1 MTAKIS
7 RRELIQKSLF
17 GFGALSLSVGFTG
30 CNDSSDQETAT
41 LQVNFEHGVASG
53 DPLQDRV
60 ILWTRL
66 TPSDSSARLQVTWEI
81 ALDQQ
86 FKQIIKTDKVTT
98 AAAQDFT
105 VKVDAIGLKP
115 NQSYFYRFSF
125 GDKISPIG
133 QTKTL
138 PTSTSKVSFAVCSC
152 SNYPAGYFYV
162 YREMAKQDVDVVIH
176 LGDYIY
182 EYGADGYAAEDAAKL
197 GRTLAAD
204 NDKEII
210 KLDDYRKRYALYR
223 KDKDLQSLHHRHP
236 FIVIWD
242 DHELANDAWREGAEN
257 HTEETANAKNEGKF
271 SERKLAALQAYFEWM
286 PIRPVDNQHIKIY
299 RQFNFGGLVNLMML
313 DTRII
318 ARDEQLEYGK
328 FINPMTGKL
337 DAVAFQA
344 ALFNSTR
351 TIMGET
357 QREWLLGNKEKNI
370 VGVIQ
375 SSNATWDV
383 LGQQILMTKMFVPAE
398 LLQALAEITAGNP
411 SLDTLN
417 KMNAQIT
424 ELVKLKLRLIQGDP
438 TLTAQDKAR
447 VLTVAPYNLDAWD
460 GYFAEREIVYGTLA
474 QLKKKVVVL
483 AGDTHNAWSSNLYSK
498 DGVFVGVELATSSV
512 SSPGLEKYLNIP
524 LDQLQQFE
532 FAFTTLIDEL
542 NYCNLNQRGYLIVQ
556 FDETQVQSQWI
567 YVDSIKKPEYV
578 IDKSRGYQLSLDN
591 NLLPVKTGQQVA

>member
-1 MTAKIS
+1 MTVKIS

-17 GFGALSLSVGFTG
+17 GFGALSLSAGFTG
-30 CNDSSDQETAT
+30 CNDSSDQETAR

-66 TPSDSSARLQVTWEI
+66 TPNDSSARLQVTWEI

-86 FKQIIKTDKVTT
+86 FKQVVNANKVIT

-105 VKVDAIGLKP
+105 VKVDATGLKP
-115 NQSYFYRFSF
+115 NQSYFFRFIF

-162 YREMAKQDVDVVIH
+162 YREMAKQNVDVVIH

-182 EYGADGYAAEDAAKL
+182 EYGADGYAAEDAVKL
-197 GRTLAAD
+197 GRSLAAD
-204 NDKEII
+204 NNKEII

-223 KDKDLQSLHHRHP
+223 KDKDLQALHHRHP

-257 HTEETANAKNEGKF
+257 HTEETPNAKNEGKF
-271 SERKLAALQAYFEWM
+271 SERKLVALQAYFEWM

-299 RQFNFGGLVNLMML
+299 RQFDFGNLVQLTML

-318 ARDEQLEYGK
+318 ARDEQLGYANYMTVNGLDIAK
-328 FINPMTGKL
+328 FQADLTNPARTLMGYTQRDWLIGKL
-337 DAVAFQA
+337 QQ
-344 ALFNSTR
+344 STAN
-351 TIMGET
+351 
-357 QREWLLGNKEKNI
+357 WN
-370 VGVIQ
+370 
-375 SSNATWDV
+375 V
-383 LGQQILMTKMFVPAE
+383 LGQQILMTKMLVPAE
-398 LLQALAEITAGNP
+398 LLLALAEITAGNP
-411 SLDTLN
+411 SEATLS

-424 ELVKLKLRLIQGDP
+424 ELVTLKIRLQKGDP
-438 TLTAQDKAR
+438 TLTLQEKAR

-460 GYFAEREIVYGTLA
+460 GYFAEREILYGTLA

-498 DGVFVGVELATSSV
+498 DGAFVGVELATSSV
-512 SSPGLEKYLNIP
+512 SSPGLEKYLDIP
-524 LDQLQQFE
+524 LAQLQQFE

-542 NYCNLNQRGYLIVQ
+542 SYCNLNQRGYLIVQ
-556 FDETQVQSQWI
+556 FDETQVQSQWVF
-567 YVDSIKKPEYV
+567 VDSIKKPEYA
-578 IDKSRGYQLSLDN
+578 IDTVRGHQLSLDK
-591 NLLPVKTGQQVA
+591 NLLPVKAGQQVA

>member
-17 GFGALSLSVGFTG
+17 GFGALSLSAGFTG

-162 YREMAKQDVDVVIH
+162 YREMAKQNVDVVIH

-182 EYGADGYAAEDAAKL
+182 EYGADGYATEDATKL
-197 GRTLAAD
+197 GRTLPAD
-204 NDKEII
+204 NNKEII

-223 KDKDLQSLHHRHP
+223 KDKDLQALHHRHP

-242 DHELANDAWREGAEN
+242 DHELANDTWREGADN

-286 PIRPVDNQHIKIY
+286 PIRPIDDQHIKIY
-299 RQFNFGGLVNLMML
+299 RQFDFGNLVQLTML

-318 ARDEQLEYGK
+318 ARDKQLDYADY
-328 FINPMTGKL
+328 MTANGLLNAAK
-337 DAVAFQA
+337 FQA
-344 ALFNSTR
+344 DLTNPAR
-351 TIMGET
+351 TLMGYT
-357 QREWLLGNKEKNI
+357 QRDWLLGKL
-370 VGVIQ
+370 Q
-375 SSNATWDV
+375 QSNATWNV
-383 LGQQILMTKMFVPAE
+383 LGQQILMAKMLIPAE
-398 LLQALAEITAGNP
+398 LLLSLAAIVSGNP
-411 SLDTLN
+411 SAEALN
-417 KMNAQIT
+417 QMNTQIT
-424 ELVKLKLRLIQGDP
+424 ELVKLKIRLQQGDP
-438 TLTAQDKAR
+438 TLTPQEKAR
-447 VLTVAPYNLDAWD
+447 VQTVAPYNLDAWD
-460 GYFAEREIVYGTLA
+460 GYFAEREILYGTLA
-474 QLKKKVVVL
+474 QLNKKVVVL

-498 DGVFVGVELATSSV
+498 DGAFVGVELATSSV
-512 SSPGLEKYLNIP
+512 SSPGLEKYLDIP
-524 LDQLQQFE
+524 LAQLQQFE

-567 YVDSIKKPEYV
+567 YVDSIKKAEYV
-578 IDKSRGYQLSLDN
+578 VDTARQYQLSFDK
-591 NLLPVKTGQQVA
+591 NLLPVKTAQQVA

>member
-1 MTAKIS
+1 MTVKIS

-17 GFGALSLSVGFTG
+17 GFGALSLSAGFTG
-30 CNDSSDQETAT
+30 CNDSSDQETAR

-66 TPSDSSARLQVTWEI
+66 MPNDGSARLQVTWEI

-86 FKQIIKTDKVTT
+86 FKQVVNANKVIT

-105 VKVDAIGLKP
+105 VKVDATGLKP
-115 NQSYFYRFSF
+115 NQSYFYRFIF

-162 YREMAKQDVDVVIH
+162 YREMAKQNVDVVIH

-182 EYGADGYAAEDAAKL
+182 EYGADGYAAEDAVKL
-197 GRTLAAD
+197 GRSLAAD
-204 NDKEII
+204 NNKEII

-223 KDKDLQSLHHRHP
+223 KDKDLQALHHRHP

-257 HTEETANAKNEGKF
+257 HTEETPNAKNEGKF
-271 SERKLAALQAYFEWM
+271 SERKLVALQAYFEWM
-286 PIRPVDNQHIKIY
+286 PIRPLDNQHIKIY
-299 RQFNFGGLVNLMML
+299 RQFDFGNLVQLTML

-318 ARDEQLEYGK
+318 ARDEQLGYANYMTANGLDIAK
-328 FINPMTGKL
+328 FQADLTNPARTLMGYTQRDWLIGKL
-337 DAVAFQA
+337 QQ
-344 ALFNSTR
+344 STAN
-351 TIMGET
+351 
-357 QREWLLGNKEKNI
+357 WN
-370 VGVIQ
+370 
-375 SSNATWDV
+375 V
-383 LGQQILMTKMFVPAE
+383 LGQQILMTKMLVPAE
-398 LLQALAEITAGNP
+398 LLLALAEITAGNP
-411 SLDTLN
+411 STDTLN
-417 KMNAQIT
+417 KMNAQII
-424 ELVKLKLRLIQGDP
+424 ELVTLKIRLQKGDP
-438 TLTAQDKAR
+438 TLTLQEKAR

-460 GYFAEREIVYGTLA
+460 GYFAEREILYGTLA

-498 DGVFVGVELATSSV
+498 DGAFVGVELATSSV
-512 SSPGLEKYLNIP
+512 SSPGLEKYLDIP
-524 LDQLQQFE
+524 LAQLQQFE

-542 NYCNLNQRGYLIVQ
+542 SYCNLNQRGYLIVQ
-556 FDETQVQSQWI
+556 FDETQVQSQWVF
-567 YVDSIKKPEYV
+567 VDSIKKPEYA
-578 IDKSRGYQLSLDN
+578 IDAVRGHQLSLDK
-591 NLLPVKTGQQVA
+591 NLLPVKAGQQVA

>member
-1 MTAKIS
+1 MTVKIS

-17 GFGALSLSVGFTG
+17 GFGALSLSAGFTG
-30 CNDSSDQETAT
+30 CNDSSDQETAR

-66 TPSDSSARLQVTWEI
+66 TPNDSSARLQVTWEI

-86 FKQIIKTDKVTT
+86 FKQVVNANKVIT

-105 VKVDAIGLKP
+105 VKVDATGLKP
-115 NQSYFYRFSF
+115 NQSYFYRFIF

-162 YREMAKQDVDVVIH
+162 YREMAKQNVDVVIH

-182 EYGADGYAAEDAAKL
+182 EYGADGYAAEDAVKL
-197 GRTLAAD
+197 GRSLAAD
-204 NDKEII
+204 NNKEII

-223 KDKDLQSLHHRHP
+223 KDKDLQALHHRHP

-257 HTEETANAKNEGKF
+257 HTEETPNAKNEGKF
-271 SERKLAALQAYFEWM
+271 SERKLVALQAYFEWM

-299 RQFNFGGLVNLMML
+299 RQFDFGNLVQLTML

-318 ARDEQLEYGK
+318 ARDEQLDYANYMTANGLDIAK
-328 FINPMTGKL
+328 FQADLTNPARTLMGYTQRDWLIGKL
-337 DAVAFQA
+337 QQ
-344 ALFNSTR
+344 STAN
-351 TIMGET
+351 
-357 QREWLLGNKEKNI
+357 WN
-370 VGVIQ
+370 
-375 SSNATWDV
+375 V
-383 LGQQILMTKMFVPAE
+383 LGQQILMTKMLVPAE
-398 LLQALAEITAGNP
+398 LLLALAEITAGNP
-411 SLDTLN
+411 STDTLN

-424 ELVKLKLRLIQGDP
+424 ELVTLKIRLQKGDP
-438 TLTAQDKAR
+438 TLTLQEKAR

-460 GYFAEREIVYGTLA
+460 GYFAEREILYGTLA

-498 DGVFVGVELATSSV
+498 DGAFVGVELATSSV
-512 SSPGLEKYLNIP
+512 SSPGLEKYLDIP
-524 LDQLQQFE
+524 LAQLQQFE

-542 NYCNLNQRGYLIVQ
+542 SYCNLNQRGYLIVQ
-556 FDETQVQSQWI
+556 FDETQVQSQWVF
-567 YVDSIKKPEYV
+567 VDSIKKPEYA
-578 IDKSRGYQLSLDN
+578 IDTVRGHQLSLDK
-591 NLLPVKTGQQVA
+591 NLLPVKAGQQVA

>member
-105 VKVDAIGLKP
+105 VKVDATGLKP

-204 NDKEII
+204 NNKEII

-318 ARDEQLEYGK
+318 ARDEQLDYGK
-328 FINPMTGKL
+328 FINRMTGKL

-512 SSPGLEKYLNIP
+512 SSSGLEKYLNIP

>member
-17 GFGALSLSVGFTG
+17 GFGALSLSAGFTG

-115 NQSYFYRFSF
+115 NQTYFYRFVF
-125 GDKISPIG
+125 GDKISPVG

-162 YREMAKQDVDVVIH
+162 YREMAKQNVDVVIH

-182 EYGADGYAAEDAAKL
+182 EYGADGYATEDAAKL
-197 GRTLAAD
+197 GRTLPSN

-223 KDKDLQSLHHRHP
+223 KDKDLQALHHRHP

-257 HTEETANAKNEGKF
+257 HTEETANSKNEGKF

-286 PIRPVDNQHIKIY
+286 PIRPIDDQHIKIY
-299 RQFNFGGLVNLMML
+299 RQFDFGNLVQLTML

-318 ARDEQLEYGK
+318 ARDQQLDYVDY
-328 FINPMTGKL
+328 MTANGLNSAK
-337 DAVAFQA
+337 FQA
-344 ALFNSTR
+344 DLTNPAR
-351 TIMGET
+351 TLMGYT
-357 QREWLLGNKEKNI
+357 QRDWLLGKL
-370 VGVIQ
+370 Q
-375 SSNATWDV
+375 QSNATWNV
-383 LGQQILMTKMFVPAE
+383 LGQQILMAKMFIPAE
-398 LLQALAEITAGNP
+398 LLLSLAEITSGNP
-411 SLDTLN
+411 TADTLN
-417 KMNAQIT
+417 KMNTQIT
-424 ELVKLKLRLIQGDP
+424 ELVTLKMRLKQGDP
-438 TLTAQDKAR
+438 SLTSQEKAR
-447 VLTVAPYNLDAWD
+447 ILTVAPYNLDAWD
-460 GYFAEREIVYGTLA
+460 GYFVEREILYGTLA
-474 QLKKKVVVL
+474 QLNKKVVVL

-498 DGVFVGVELATSSV
+498 DGAFVGVELATSSV

-524 LDQLQQFE
+524 LAQLQQFE

-542 NYCNLNQRGYLIVQ
+542 NYCNLNQRGYLMVQ
-556 FDETQVQSQWI
+556 FDETQVQSQWV
-567 YVDSIKKPEYV
+567 YVDSIKKSEYS
-578 IDKSRGYQLSLDN
+578 IDTARQYQLSFDK
-591 NLLPVKTGQQVA
+591 NLLPVKAGQQVA

>member
-98 AAAQDFT
+98 AAVQDFT
-105 VKVDAIGLKP
+105 VKVDATGLKP

-133 QTKTL
+133 RTKTL

-204 NDKEII
+204 NNKEII

-318 ARDEQLEYGK
+318 ARDEQLEYGE

-337 DAVAFQA
+337 DVVAFQA

-567 YVDSIKKPEYV
+567 YVDSIKKLEYV
-578 IDKSRGYQLSLDN
+578 IDKSRGYQLSLDK

>member
-17 GFGALSLSVGFTG
+17 GFGALSLSTGFTG

-66 TPSDSSARLQVTWEI
+66 TPNDASARLQVSWEI
-81 ALDQQ
+81 ALDNQ
-86 FKQIIKTDKVTT
+86 FQQIIKTDKVLTS
-98 AAAQDFT
+98 ASQDFT
-105 VKVDAIGLKP
+105 VKVDVTGLKP
-115 NQSYFYRFSF
+115 DQHYFYRFIF
-125 GDKISPIG
+125 GDKTSPVG

-138 PTSTSKVSFAVCSC
+138 PSSTSKVSFAVCSC

-162 YREMAKQDVDVVIH
+162 YREMAKQNVDVVIH

-182 EYGADGYAAEDAAKL
+182 EYGADGYATEEAVKL

-204 NDKEII
+204 NNKEII

-223 KDKDLQSLHHRHP
+223 KDKDLQALHHRHP

-242 DHELANDAWREGAEN
+242 DHELANDTWREGAEN
-257 HTEETANAKNEGKF
+257 HQSNEGSF
-271 SERKLAALQAYFEWM
+271 LDRKLAALQAYFEWM
-286 PIRPVDNQHIKIY
+286 PIRPVDEQHTRIY
-299 RQFNFGGLVNLMML
+299 RQFDFGNLVQLTML

-318 ARDEQLEYGK
+318 ARDEQLDYA
-328 FINPMTGKL
+328 NYMTATGLNIAK
-337 DAVAFQA
+337 FQA
-344 ALFNSTR
+344 DLTNPAR
-351 TIMGET
+351 TLMGYT
-357 QREWLLGNKEKNI
+357 QRDWLLGKLQ
-370 VGVIQ
+370 Q
-375 SSNATWDV
+375 STATWNV
-383 LGQQILMTKMFVPAE
+383 LGQQILMTKMLVPAE
-398 LLQALAEITAGNP
+398 LLLSLAEITSGNP
-411 SLDTLN
+411 TADTLN
-417 KMNAQIT
+417 KMNTQIT
-424 ELVKLKLRLIQGDP
+424 ELVTLKMRLKQGDP
-438 TLTAQDKAR
+438 SLTSQEKAR
-447 VLTVAPYNLDAWD
+447 ILTVAPYNLDAWD
-460 GYFAEREIVYGTLA
+460 GYFAEREILYGTLA

-524 LDQLQQFE
+524 LAQLQQFE

-556 FDETQVQSQWI
+556 FDEAQVQSQWV
-567 YVDSIKKPEYV
+567 YVDSIKKPEYSV
-578 IDKSRGYQLSLDN
+578 DTARQHQLSLDV
-591 NLLPVKTGQQVA
+591 NLLPMKTAQQVA

>member
-17 GFGALSLSVGFTG
+17 GFGALSLSAGFTG

-105 VKVDAIGLKP
+105 VKVDATGLKS

-204 NDKEII
+204 NNKEII

-318 ARDEQLEYGK
+318 ARDEQLDYGK

-578 IDKSRGYQLSLDN
+578 IDKSRGYQLSLDK